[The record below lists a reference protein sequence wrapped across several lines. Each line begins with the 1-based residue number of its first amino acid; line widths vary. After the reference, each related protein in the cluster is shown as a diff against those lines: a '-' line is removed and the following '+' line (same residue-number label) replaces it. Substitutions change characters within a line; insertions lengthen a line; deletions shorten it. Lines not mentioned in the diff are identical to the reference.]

1 MGRSKI
7 ERTQIDCYVEIKFCF
22 EGFHFWKD
30 APKDVSFLR
39 NLHRHL
45 FHVSIVVKVDHLD
58 RSIEYFQLKRK
69 AMKYIP
75 KLQKTLKKGA
85 SCEMVA
91 HELSEYIYRVT
102 KSPYIRVKV
111 SEDGENSS
119 IVERRCLE

>member
-1 MGRSKI
+1 VGRSKTK
-7 ERTQIDCYVEIKFCF
+7 RAQIDCYIEIKFCF

-45 FHVSIVVKVDHLD
+45 FHVSVVVKVDHLNRD
-58 RSIEYFQLKRK
+58 IEYFQLKRK
-69 AMKYIP
+69 AIKFTP
-75 KLQKTLKKGA
+75 KLQKILKKGA
-85 SCEMVA
+85 SCEMIA
-91 HELSEYIYRVT
+91 CELSEYIYRVT

-119 IVERRCLE
+119 IVERRLI

>member
-7 ERTQIDCYVEIKFCF
+7 KRALIDCYVEVKFCF

-45 FHVSIVVKVDHLD
+45 FHVNITVKVNHLD

-75 KLQKTLKKGA
+75 KLQKMFKKGA

-91 HELSEYIYRVT
+91 CELSEYIYKIT

-119 IVERRCLE
+119 IIERRCV